1 MLKFVYD
8 RKIDDFFVPNCY
20 PIKDNFYDDISS
32 YIKETGKEPIVHP
45 LFRDLQ
51 NEKFLI
57 DDVEK
62 DFIYPVEQFG
72 AIDKLIGEEKE
83 YKEHCFLNHIRKSSL
98 DKIKN
103 NNGKIVVLSLEE
115 SRIELHSIIFLHK
128 KLDEYGIDKIYYITG
143 NNWST
148 YDNYKL
154 WCENKSLEIKVVMIN
169 SNEQLYLKGQD
180 LYKNH
185 GTFVNADELLSLIH
199 I

>member
-8 RKIDDFFVPNCY
+8 KKIDDFFVPNCY

-83 YKEHCFLNHIRKSSL
+83 YKEYCFLNHIRKSSL

-103 NNGKIVVLSLEE
+103 NNGKIVVLSFEE

-128 KLDEYGIDKIYYITG
+128 K
-143 NNWST
+143 S
-148 YDNYKL
+148 NY
-154 WCENKSLEIKVVMIN
+154 E
-169 SNEQLYLKGQD
+169 
-180 LYKNH
+180 
-185 GTFVNADELLSLIH
+185 
-199 I
+199 

>member
-20 PIKDNFYDDISS
+20 PIKDKFYDDISS

-57 DDVEK
+57 DDVKK

-83 YKEHCFLNHIRKSSL
+83 YKEHCFLN
-98 DKIKN
+98 
-103 NNGKIVVLSLEE
+103 
-115 SRIELHSIIFLHK
+115 F
-128 KLDEYGIDKIYYITG
+128 
-143 NNWST
+143 
-148 YDNYKL
+148 
-154 WCENKSLEIKVVMIN
+154 
-169 SNEQLYLKGQD
+169 
-180 LYKNH
+180 
-185 GTFVNADELLSLIH
+185 
-199 I
+199 